1 MGPDNKNKLTK
12 TALGHFPAQKA
23 EKGIIMKTFYISV
36 TETLNRIVEVHA
48 EDSSEALQKAEDAYY
63 NGEIELDY
71 NDMVDTDFND
81 ETEETINNYELGG
94 MPKFYEVK

>member
-1 MGPDNKNKLTK
+1 
-12 TALGHFPAQKA
+12 
-23 EKGIIMKTFYISV
+23 MKTYYISI

-71 NDMVDTDFND
+71 NDMVDTEFEND
-81 ETEETINNYELGG
+81 TERLLESYDNGG
-94 MPKFYEVK
+94 LPKYYEVK

>member
-1 MGPDNKNKLTK
+1 
-12 TALGHFPAQKA
+12 
-23 EKGIIMKTFYISV
+23 MKTFYISI
-36 TETLNRIVEVHA
+36 TETLNKIVEVHA
-48 EDSSEALQKAEDAYY
+48 ETSEEALQKAEEVYD
-63 NGEIELDY
+63 NGEVELDY